1 MTGKGSQRKG
11 AKGERELAAQLTDLL
26 GVEARKGSSPFLPG
40 LIAPDVLGVPGIHVE
55 SKRREKVGLPSA
67 LRQAREDA
75 RPGDVATVA
84 HRPSRCPWMLTLYL
98 DDLPAL
104 AEAVHSLLHGGHR

>member
-11 AKGERELAAQLTDLL
+11 AKGERELAGLLTDLL

-40 LIAPDVLGVPGIHVE
+40 IVAPDVLGVPGIHVE

-75 RPGDVATVA
+75 RPGDVPVVC
-84 HRPSRCPWMLTLYL
+84 HRPSRCPWMLTIELR
-98 DDLPAL
+98 DLPAL
-104 AEAVHSLLHGGHR
+104 AEAVRKIMLNR